1 MSKYLK
7 SDTDLEVTCN
17 GNSQSCFFF
26 FLMKEKS
33 QIFEIL
39 MQIFTV
45 IQHIWILK
53 NVQAEI
59 KLSAKY

>member
-1 MSKYLK
+1 MEILK
-7 SDTDLEVTCN
+7 VA
-17 GNSQSCFFF
+17 FF

-39 MQIFTV
+39 IQIFTV